1 MLVYVKVG
9 ESKRFSMEVSEE
21 RQQGD
26 WTLSPRGATARGLN
40 AIGTDLIVYR
50 DLCIVCIWEDPTFE
64 IGSSCFELWL
74 RYAMLVFLVLTCLHW
89 LSFNSLLLVSSD
101 LHRVTCVDRYTS
113 ARGYTCTRVSR
124 NELLCMCDCIILWIL
139 PLFGIFQHACAP
151 VPSEPVGLLQ
161 WRPTLIVTSVC
172 VCRIVGLVVVCG
184 ASLEGGLVYETKFS
198 VRVASFG
205 DFHGGNHV
213 SILQCCMV
221 SAQGCGQIWPCTA
234 IVIRLLQVYMWYWN
248 SFGLLSSILVYTL
261 RVASYV
267 NMQPCMFWCIVS
279 DIYRGTHLQ
288 YICPSRILYILSCKL

>member
-64 IGSSCFELWL
+64 IGSSCFQLWL

-113 ARGYTCTRVSR
+113 ARGYIHVLAWAAMNCS
-124 NELLCMCDCIILWIL
+124 
-139 PLFGIFQHACAP
+139 AC
-151 VPSEPVGLLQ
+151 
-161 WRPTLIVTSVC
+161 
-172 VCRIVGLVVVCG
+172 
-184 ASLEGGLVYETKFS
+184 
-198 VRVASFG
+198 
-205 DFHGGNHV
+205 
-213 SILQCCMV
+213 
-221 SAQGCGQIWPCTA
+221 
-234 IVIRLLQVYMWYWN
+234 VI
-248 SFGLLSSILVYTL
+248 
-261 RVASYV
+261 ASYCGSSLCLESF
-267 NMQPCMFWCIVS
+267 NMLAHLFQVS
-279 DIYRGTHLQ
+279 LWVSFSGDQR
-288 YICPSRILYILSCKL
+288 